1 MIDKEKEILIM
12 EIVNRAEELGLMQTD
27 RFTALLDMG
36 KATEHFNLRLAE
48 MLNAN
53 AFILRMISFK
63 YKTKLTEQRANSA
76 IGLYRDL
83 QGGSNENKRNHY
95 LRQLLLL

>member
-53 AFILRMISFK
+53 AFNFTRDFIQIQNESN
-63 YKTKLTEQRANSA
+63 RAT
-76 IGLYRDL
+76 GKF
-83 QGGSNENKRNHY
+83 SNRFVPRFAGRK
-95 LRQLLLL
+95 